1 MDSVCCCVC
10 DKTFNAKDAFGI
22 ILDSIPDI
30 NGKVMKLYM
39 CSSACYEK
47 PREWQQAIL
56 SAGHS
61 VPCVVCKK
69 AITDIPDMPYELIFN
84 RYLSQVKYWI
94 ETKGGYACSP
104 ECVSAAMRQNPVEE
118 SKG

>member
-69 AITDIPDMPYELIFN
+69 AITDIPDMPLN
-84 RYLSQVKYWI
+84 
-94 ETKGGYACSP
+94 
-104 ECVSAAMRQNPVEE
+104 
-118 SKG
+118 